1 MQQIISLF
9 LYLTVQLA
17 VVTYPVAASTD
28 SNLRGNCAESKH
40 ISNTVTTRDGWEPVD
55 GKYGK
60 TRWAEEVSPDNALPE
75 YPRPQLV
82 RSRWMNLNGLWNY
95 AITEKEAQKPQ
106 HYQGNL
112 LVPFPIEAPLSG
124 VGKMINTIPER
135 SYSNSRL
142 WYRRNFTV
150 PKSWKGDRILLHFG
164 AVDWEA
170 KVYLNGKD
178 LGIHRG
184 GYDSFSFD
192 ITDVLIQGKENELVV
207 AVWDPTV
214 SGGYPRGKQVDKPSA
229 IWYTPS
235 TGIWQT
241 VWLEPVPRVSISKL
255 KMTTDIDSGTLQI
268 SCSILGKEGNFRFKA
283 AVMDGSNKVA
293 EISGVPDHPLTVKIP
308 FPKLWT
314 PDHPFLYNLN
324 ISILSSNGKVIDT
337 AGSYFGMRKIALGK
351 DKDGIL
357 RILLNNQFVFQNG
370 VLDQGFWPDGLY
382 TAPTDDALRY
392 DIESIKKLGFNLSRK
407 HLKVEPERWYYWAD
421 KLGLLVWQDMPCT
434 GDGIHCQAPD
444 YPTSNAHRYEQFGKE
459 LEAMI
464 DGRFNHPSIVSWI
477 VFNEGMGLKNPSGYK
492 LDEETRTFMRKMVK
506 IATRDTTRIINAESG
521 APMGE
526 YQGWNILDIGLGH
539 IMDAHCYG
547 TTKCITPTETRASVI
562 GEYGYEKY
570 LNTGD
575 RYKLLIKN
583 PGISGLIWTQIT
595 DVENERNGL
604 MTYDRSKFTEDQLQV
619 AIKNAGLI
627 NQWSKD

>member
-1 MQQIISLF
+1 MHQITSLF
-9 LYLTVQLA
+9 IYLTFQLS
-17 VVTYPVAASTD
+17 VVTNVVAASPEG
-28 SNLRGNCAESKH
+28 NLRANCAERKY
-40 ISNTVTTRDGWEPVD
+40 ISNTVTTRDGWKPVE
-55 GKYGK
+55 GKYGM
-60 TRWAEEVSPDNALPE
+60 TRWAKEVSPDDALPE

-95 AITEKEAQKPQ
+95 AITEKEAQKPEY
-106 HYQGNL
+106 YQGNL

-124 VGKMINTIPER
+124 VGKMINSIPGF

-142 WYRRNFTV
+142 WYRRNFSV
-150 PKSWKGDRILLHFG
+150 PKNWKGDRILLHFG

-192 ITDVLIQGKENELVV
+192 ITDALRQGKENELVV

-214 SGGYPRGKQVDKPSA
+214 SGGYPRGKQVDQPGS

-241 VWLEPVPRVSISKL
+241 VWLEPVPKVSLSQL
-255 KMTTDIDSGTLQI
+255 KMTTDIDSGTVQI
-268 SCSILGKEGNFRFKA
+268 SCSIQGEGGNFRFKA
-283 AVMDGSNKVA
+283 TVMDGPNNVA
-293 EISGVPDHPLTVKIP
+293 EISGVSNHPLTVKIP

-314 PDHPFLYNLN
+314 PDNPFLYNLN
-324 ISILSSNGKVIDT
+324 IRILSSKGKVIDT

-357 RILLNNQFVFQNG
+357 RILLNDQFVFQNG

-459 LEAMI
+459 LQAMI
-464 DGRFNHPSIVSWI
+464 DGRYNHPSIVSWV
-477 VFNEGMGLKNPSGYK
+477 VFNEGMGLKNPAGYK
-492 LDEETRTFMRKMVK
+492 LDEETRTFMRKMVN
-506 IATRDTTRIINAESG
+506 IAALDTTRMINAESG

-526 YQGWNILDIGLGH
+526 YQGWNILDIGVGQ

-570 LNTGD
+570 LKTGNK
-575 RYKLLIKN
+575 YLLLIKN

-619 AIKNAGLI
+619 AAKNAGLT
-627 NQWSKD
+627 NK